1 MTPSPERL
9 EQRETEESAEVPE
22 ATTRPSTESPG
33 NDPSDAPEHLPARQA
48 IPHLVDAHGGRL
60 YGLGLKLCGN
70 PEDAEDLVQEVFLQ
84 AYRKWHQFEGR
95 SDPSSWL
102 YTIGAR
108 ACQRMH
114 RRRSGEPARM
124 EPLADLLPSEDDA
137 VPDPEAEGPL
147 DAQLRREAREVI
159 DRALLALP
167 PDFRLTLVLKD
178 IAELSVAEVAEIL
191 GIKEATVKTRV
202 HRARLALR
210 KAMME
215 ELPLDRPDRP
225 DRDGRA
231 RRDERAVR
239 TSRPGEH
246 AHHPRSVCLDLLRG
260 KQEALDRGVEFPV
273 SQELLC
279 ERCEA
284 LFSSLDL
291 TRDLCR
297 DVDGGVLPPAVR
309 EMILASVG

>member
-1 MTPSPERL
+1 MQNPTPTTASEISSDL
-9 EQRETEESAEVPE
+9 SAK
-22 ATTRPSTESPG
+22 
-33 NDPSDAPEHLPARQA
+33 QA
-48 IPHLVDAHGGRL
+48 IPRLLDAHGGRL

-70 PEDAEDLVQEVFLQ
+70 REDAEDLVQEIFLQ

-114 RRRSGEPARM
+114 RRRSGEPSHMA
-124 EPLADLLPSEDDA
+124 PLDELLPSEDDS

-147 DAQLRREAREVI
+147 DAQLRREAHEAV
-159 DRALLALP
+159 DRALQALP

-210 KAMME
+210 KALVE
-215 ELPLDRPDRP
+215 RLPAEDAEN
-225 DRDGRA
+225 G
-231 RRDERAVR
+231 
-239 TSRPGEH
+239 SPG
-246 AHHPRSVCLDLLRG
+246 ASHPRSVCLELLRG
-260 KQEALDRGVEFPV
+260 KQEAMDRGAEFPV
-273 SQELLC
+273 SPEMVC
-279 ERCEA
+279 ERCRA
-284 LFSSLDL
+284 LFNSLDL
-291 TRDLCR
+291 ARSFCVQLI
-297 DVDGGVLPPAVR
+297 GGELPPALKKV
-309 EMILASVG
+309 ILESVGR

>member
-1 MTPSPERL
+1 M
-9 EQRETEESAEVPE
+9 PE
-22 ATTRPSTESPG
+22 ATTSRSTEPAENAENAG
-33 NDPSDAPEHLPARQA
+33 GGAGHDLPDLPAGQA
-48 IPHLVDAHGGRL
+48 IPRLVDAHGGRL

-159 DRALLALP
+159 DRALLTLP

-178 IAELSVAEVAEIL
+178 IAELSVSEVAEIL

-215 ELPLDRPDRP
+215 ELPFDRRGRPAERADRRGRT
-225 DRDGRA
+225 DRGASTRAIPGRSASICCGASRRPSTGGSSTRWPRSCCASGA
-231 RRDERAVR
+231 RRSSAASTWR
-239 TSRPGEH
+239 TTCAGTSTTAPCR
-246 AHHPRSVCLDLLRG
+246 PRSG
-260 KQEALDRGVEFPV
+260 
-273 SQELLC
+273 S
-279 ERCEA
+279 
-284 LFSSLDL
+284 
-291 TRDLCR
+291 
-297 DVDGGVLPPAVR
+297 
-309 EMILASVG
+309 

>member
-1 MTPSPERL
+1 VSDAQTS
-9 EQRETEESAEVPE
+9 
-22 ATTRPSTESPG
+22 PSTDSTDRSAIP
-33 NDPSDAPEHLPARQA
+33 DLPARQA
-48 IPHLVDAHGGRL
+48 IPRLVDAHGGRL

-178 IAELSVAEVAEIL
+178 IAELSVSEVAEVL

-210 KAMME
+210 KAMMD
-215 ELPLDRPDRP
+215 ELPLGAA
-225 DRDGRA
+225 GRGGRGA
-231 RRDERAVR
+231 
-239 TSRPGEH
+239 RPGGSTRSAKPAAEH
-246 AHHPRSVCLDLLRG
+246 ASHPRHPRSVCLDLLRG

-273 SQELLC
+273 AHELLC

-297 DVDGGVLPPAVR
+297 DVEGGALPPKVR
-309 EMILASVG
+309 KLILASVGG

>member
-1 MTPSPERL
+1 MPEARSPSRP
-9 EQRETEESAEVPE
+9 TESARTDRTSTDARDPREAQEPQDLPE
-22 ATTRPSTESPG
+22 LS
-33 NDPSDAPEHLPARQA
+33 ARQA

-124 EPLADLLPSEDDA
+124 EPLAELLPSGDEA

-167 PDFRLTLVLKD
+167 PAFRLTLVLKD
-178 IAELSVAEVAEIL
+178 IAELSVTEVAEIL

-202 HRARLALR
+202 HRGRLALR

-215 ELPLDRPDRP
+215 ELPFDRGAK
-225 DRDGRA
+225 GRKG
-231 RRDERAVR
+231 
-239 TSRPGEH
+239 GEH
-246 AHHPRSVCLDLLRG
+246 ADHPRSVCLELLRG
-260 KQEALDRGVEFPV
+260 KQEALDRRVAFPV
-273 SQELLC
+273 SDDLVC

-291 TRDLCR
+291 AQDLCR
-297 DVDGGVLPPAVR
+297 DVGGGGLPPKVR
-309 EMILASVG
+309 GMILESIDG